1 MSRIIKSRIE
11 LPDTRITN
19 SVSHRPETA
28 LCIKQLNDIY
38 GKGDSWK
45 DFRVFTETITKRT
58 NVRLVYRQ
66 GGAISISED
75 RGTAVEKIAE
85 IGYYLP
91 ECASAPMEAM
101 VETIND
107 CIEVDSVLLTIYAP
121 RGGGFHNHLCTI
133 HVPNTIPPSFRVTSW
148 SRAFPDH
155 KDYAEN
161 VLKEFWNKYQKKT
174 TLFFELLRQ
183 IK

>member
-1 MSRIIKSRIE
+1 MSHTIKSRVE
-11 LPDTRITN
+11 LPDTRFSNT
-19 SVSHRPETA
+19 VSHRPETA

-45 DFRVFTETITKRT
+45 DFRVFTETITTRT

-75 RGTAVEKIAE
+75 RGTTVEKIAE

-91 ECASAPMEAM
+91 GCASAPMEAM

-107 CIEVDSVLLTIYAP
+107 CIEVDSVLLTIYVP
-121 RGGGFHNHLCTI
+121 GRDVFHNYLCTI
-133 HVPNTIPPSFRVTSW
+133 RVPNTIPPSFRVTSW
-148 SRAFPDH
+148 LHAFPDH